1 MDPLK
6 SLPDRTSTLDCG
18 SLPSARPSGPIRRTV
33 RRLIG
38 LAIKLTILF
47 VSVWVAWE
55 IGNTTGESATL
66 ENTIAMSWGDGKDG
80 PAFYGCRVYVV
91 PTKHGLDVCARI
103 LIDTNNYV
111 HDCGVIGH
119 AATRA
124 DAVERWGTVMWR
136 PDGVHIGRD
145 DSGAYFLPQSTIE
158 AHR

>member
-1 MDPLK
+1 M
-6 SLPDRTSTLDCG
+6 
-18 SLPSARPSGPIRRTV
+18 
-33 RRLIG
+33 IG